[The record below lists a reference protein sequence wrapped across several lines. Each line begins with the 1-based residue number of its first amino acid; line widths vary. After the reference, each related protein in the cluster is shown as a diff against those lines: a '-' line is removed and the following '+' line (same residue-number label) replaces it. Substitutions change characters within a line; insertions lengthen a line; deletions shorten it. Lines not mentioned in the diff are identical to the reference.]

1 LEVFGVVLRSGCGSL
16 VLPRA
21 ERSHGR
27 QEANM
32 GKIEQETYRST
43 TRAMDRERRR
53 NSIRSLVTLF
63 VFIPAVVIGVCVAAY
78 LLSE

>member
-1 LEVFGVVLRSGCGSL
+1 
-16 VLPRA
+16 
-21 ERSHGR
+21 
-27 QEANM
+27 M